1 MIGITGIGGLNEL
14 QVARPIKDSRNL
26 PVVDHLPESGTDAV
40 SISQAGQSAAEI
52 ARYIRE
58 SAGESEIREER
69 VQAAKQNLE
78 EGRQRVEEV
87 LNELA
92 SALVNY
98 I

>member
-1 MIGITGIGGLNEL
+1 MIGLTGIGNLNEL
-14 QVARPIKDSRNL
+14 QVARPIKGSRNL
-26 PVVDHLPESGTDAV
+26 PVVDLPESGKDAV
-40 SISQAGQSAAEI
+40 SISQAGQNAAEI

-58 SAGESEIREER
+58 TAGESEIREER
-69 VQAAKQNLE
+69 VQAAKQRLD

-92 SALVNY
+92 SALVSY